1 MLPDSLKK
9 GMTTPCWMT
18 VKMEKGG
25 GGTYSPANQPEMH
38 SYNPANQL
46 AIIFTA
52 NQLLNVFLITN

>member
-1 MLPDSLKK
+1 MLLDAIKK
-9 GMTTPCWMT
+9 EWQHCWVT

-46 AIIFTA
+46 AINFTA
-52 NQLLNVFLITN
+52 NKLPDVS